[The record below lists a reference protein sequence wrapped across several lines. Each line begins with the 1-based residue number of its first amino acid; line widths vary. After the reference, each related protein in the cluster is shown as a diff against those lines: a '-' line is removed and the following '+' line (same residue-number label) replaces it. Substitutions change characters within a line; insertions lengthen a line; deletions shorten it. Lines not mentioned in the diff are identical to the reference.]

1 MKKLVFLLPFAFVA
15 CTTTNTGTDTNN
27 NTNEGNDKI
36 IELNNKVRSLEQ
48 ELSAKDESLTEFI
61 STYNEIQDNLAMINL
76 KEDEIRIRS
85 NNTEMGED
93 GKQWI
98 LQEIKNINYLREENE
113 NKIKILQGEL
123 KKSKKANAE
132 LNAANERLNE
142 MVTRLQRQILNQEEQ
157 IKSLQQQL
165 DDLDA
170 EYTELFDAYQEQYEL
185 AIDVMREL
193 NEVYYAYGS
202 LKELKDNHVLIEK
215 GGFIGVGKTK
225 MLKDDFNE
233 EYFTKIDMYKKT
245 EIPVV
250 GKKIRLAT
258 DHPSSSYVIEGEGES
273 KKIVIND
280 PTAFWKVSKYL
291 VVVVK

>member
-1 MKKLVFLLPFAFVA
+1 MKKIVFLFPLAFFA
-15 CTTTNTGTDTNN
+15 CTNPGSDITSTNNTG
-27 NTNEGNDKI
+27 EGSDKI

-48 ELSAKDESLTEFI
+48 ELSEKDASLNEFI

-123 KKSKKANAE
+123 KKTKNANSELNKANE
-132 LNAANERLNE
+132 KLNE
-142 MVTRLQRQILNQEEQ
+142 MVSRLQRQILNQEEQ

-185 AIDVMREL
+185 AMDVMKEL
-193 NEVYYAYGS
+193 NQVYYAYGS
-202 LKELKDNHVLIEK
+202 LTELKDNRVLVDK
-215 GGFIGVGKTK
+215 GGFLRVGKTN
-225 MLKDDFNE
+225 MLKEDFNE
-233 EYFTKIDMYKKT
+233 DYFTPIDMYKKT

-250 GKKIRLAT
+250 GSKIKLAT
-258 DHPSSSYVIEGEGES
+258 DHPSSSYTIEGEGDN

-291 VVVVK
+291 VVVVR